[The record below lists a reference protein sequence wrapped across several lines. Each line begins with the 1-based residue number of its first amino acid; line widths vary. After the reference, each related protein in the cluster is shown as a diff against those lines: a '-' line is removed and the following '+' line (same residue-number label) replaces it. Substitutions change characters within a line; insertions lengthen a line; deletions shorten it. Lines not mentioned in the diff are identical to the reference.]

1 MLAPFAFATV
11 AWNAALAYA
20 AVAPRP
26 RLSRAAACALSPAV
40 CVAYLLLAQLALG
53 GGACFGGDGGVADDD
68 AEAAATVPCALFAAL
83 FAQSV
88 VQLGVAGAATR
99 RRRAAPKAAWPCAGV
114 QALTLAYYG
123 LERGGLACAARA
135 APLGAGLPAVATRP
149 LHLCLWVCSVS
160 AQVLALYCVERDVAE
175 GLGKRARAAAAA
187 VPDGPARRACVAALC
202 CVQAMCWASF
212 AGDHVPGAARAGPAA
227 SCAAFYGLLRWGVA
241 APLGRARAAAEG
253 AGDGALAGRI
263 AHMRTFFVAA
273 WHLFPAVW
281 FAGALGLV
289 SEARV
294 RLGFVGCDVLAK
306 FLPAAIYVSLAVDP

>member
-1 MLAPFAFATV
+1 M
-11 AWNAALAYA
+11 
-20 AVAPRP
+20 
-26 RLSRAAACALSPAV
+26 
-40 CVAYLLLAQLALG
+40 AYLLLAQLALG

-83 FAQSV
+83 FAQSL

-175 GLGKRARAAAAA
+175 GLGKRARALPEPLGDVALDA
-187 VPDGPARRACVAALC
+187 VERQHLGAHGADPEAEVERPRRHGRQPGAEGRRARRAREAAALEA
-202 CVQAMCWASF
+202 VVRERQRL
-212 AGDHVPGAARAGPAA
+212 DARAGPGGLGRGAPPPRRRAGDAELHEALREERREKGARHRRRRLGVVVRDAA
-227 SCAAFYGLLRWGVA
+227 VA
-241 APLGRARAAAEG
+241 AEARAAAQRQLREQQVG
-253 AGDGALAGRI
+253 HADRRAQRAGRG
-263 AHMRTFFVAA
+263 RAA
-273 WHLFPAVW
+273 A
-281 FAGALGLV
+281 
-289 SEARV
+289 
-294 RLGFVGCDVLAK
+294 
-306 FLPAAIYVSLAVDP
+306 